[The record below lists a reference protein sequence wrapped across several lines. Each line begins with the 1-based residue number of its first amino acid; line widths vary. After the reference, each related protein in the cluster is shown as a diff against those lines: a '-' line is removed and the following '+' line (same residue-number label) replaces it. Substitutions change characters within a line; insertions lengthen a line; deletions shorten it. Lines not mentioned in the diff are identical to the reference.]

1 MAMTAS
7 QDFFSSIPKALRLI
21 VTALEQSAI
30 ATVIADGS
38 KGVQAD
44 IQPIV
49 FVNQAFCTL
58 ANVRS
63 EDVIGKRLGD
73 VQISDAT
80 IVSEPLFGGLDE
92 SGKTRW
98 FVSMITPIT
107 SSSSP
112 EAATVLA
119 NPSFASPSFYDT
131 LLSGC
136 SRDLLALVD
145 RNETVLAFNN
155 QMADAVLV
163 VRGVH
168 LKRGALLSDFIA
180 PVLLLNARKY
190 FQRALSGEVV
200 RIEQDFVVTGGSDRW
215 YTVQYS
221 PSFDGMGEVFGVCI
235 GAHDITEQKRAE
247 QELLET
253 YRIFEDFYEYAPV
266 GYHSLN
272 AEGFVIQVNATE
284 CEMFGRE
291 KQAMVGQNF
300 REFVAPTSLEEF
312 ERHLAFLAEYGAGR
326 CEIACFHADG
336 TQFWVETIATIRRKD
351 GEQSSTFET
360 RSVLRNVTERKQSEE
375 TLRASEA
382 NLRTLVDSS
391 LLSTILLNREGRI
404 LIADKKTHDEALQHF
419 GREMKPGSRMIDFV
433 LPSGLEDFQTY
444 FGQALR
450 GETVRFE
457 QQVGISPY
465 KEVWLDISYLPVIGE
480 DDGIRG
486 VIFRTNDI
494 TERKT
499 AEQALR
505 ESEARFRD
513 LIEGSIQGIVIHRE
527 FRPLFANEKFA
538 EIYGFDSVA
547 EVLELPDLLAMMPPQ
562 LLYEARDVW
571 HFLMGGAADGV
582 ISRVGNYHKNG
593 SKIWVDIIQH
603 KVMWDGKIAMQVS
616 VIDVTKRHKAEQLVL
631 KTQADLYEAQR
642 IAKIGSFE
650 TDLKTLTS
658 KFSPMLY
665 QIVGLNDMAEIP
677 LEQFTVLVHPEDR
690 LMLMEAV
697 KNGMMS
703 RESFQCDFRVVR
715 PNDTV
720 IWVSGSARMLTDNRN
735 MPITMIGTIQNIT
748 ERKKSEEALRDT
760 KEAADKANQAK
771 SSFIANVSHE
781 IRTPMNAILGFTELL
796 REYVHEPL
804 GQDYLRSIVTS
815 GALLIDLINDVLDFS
830 KIEAGRMKLVYRPM
844 DVRHLFDEMQLIFF
858 APIREK
864 DLQFRIEVESGF
876 PAILMLDEV
885 RLRQVLLNLIGNAVK
900 FTEFGVVTLS
910 ARTLVMA
917 PMAEDSN
924 QHCVVSIEVK
934 DTGIGIPREQQE
946 LIFEAFRQQ
955 DGQSTRK
962 YGGTGLGLTISRR
975 LAEMMNGTLSVQ
987 SEMGIGSVFTVV
999 LHDVAII
1006 AETTDSQL
1014 LSSTAEMTG
1023 NALMGFELT
1032 ERIAFPKELSA
1043 QTKQQQSALALLLHD
1058 EAMPRWTA
1066 VAEGGFQTKELIR
1079 FGEYV
1084 THIGTEYDIEAFV
1097 RYGALITEQ
1106 ARNFEV
1112 RKLGLSLKRFP
1123 NLVNA
1128 LTALMPDVNVMD

>member
-1 MAMTAS
+1 MRAS

-21 VTALEQSAI
+21 VTALEQSTV
-30 ATVIADGS
+30 ATVIAEGG
-38 KGVQAD
+38 KGVQSD

-49 FVNQAFCTL
+49 FVNQAFCIL
-58 ANVRS
+58 VNVKS
-63 EDVIGKRLGD
+63 EDVIGRRLGD
-73 VQISDAT
+73 VQIPDITDITIAT
-80 IVSEPLFGGLDE
+80 EPLSGDLDE
-92 SGKTRW
+92 KGKTRW
-98 FVSMITPIT
+98 FVTVITPNK

-112 EAATVLA
+112 EIATVSA
-119 NPSFASPSFYDT
+119 NPSFASSSIYDT
-131 LLSGC
+131 LLSEC
-136 SRDLLALVD
+136 SRDLLALISH
-145 RNETVLAFNN
+145 NETVLAFNK

-180 PVLLLNARKY
+180 PPLLLNARKY
-190 FQRALSGEVV
+190 FRRALGGEVV
-200 RIEQDFVVTGGSDRW
+200 RIEQDFVVTGGSNRW

-221 PSFDGMGEVFGVCI
+221 PSFDGLGEIFGVCI

-247 QELLET
+247 HELLET

-284 CEMFGRE
+284 CQMFGLE
-291 KQAMVGQNF
+291 KRAMVGQNF

-351 GEQSSTFET
+351 SEKSSTFET

-404 LIADKKTHDEALQHF
+404 LIADKKTHDEALRNF

-433 LPSGLEDFQTY
+433 VPSGLEDFQTY

-457 QQVGISPY
+457 QQMNVSRNN
-465 KEVWLDISYLPVIGE
+465 EVWLDISYLPVIGE

-494 TERKT
+494 TERKN

-505 ESEARFRD
+505 ESEAHFRD

-527 FRPLFANEKFA
+527 FQPLFANEKFA

-547 EVLELPDLLAMMPPQ
+547 EVLELPDLLAMRPPQ

-571 HFLMGGAADGV
+571 HYLMGGGADDGV

-593 SKIWVDIIQH
+593 SKIWVDIIQR

-616 VIDVTKRHKAEQLVL
+616 VIDVTKRHIAEQLVL

-665 QIVGLNDMAEIP
+665 QIVGLNDMAEIL
-677 LEQFTVLVHPEDR
+677 LEQFTTLVHPEDR

-697 KNGMMS
+697 KNGMLS

-720 IWVSGSARMLTDNRN
+720 IWVSGSARILTDNRN
-735 MPITMIGTIQNIT
+735 VPITMIGTIQNIT

-844 DVRHLFDEMQLIFF
+844 DIRHLFDEMQLIFF

-864 DLQFRIEVESGF
+864 DLQFRIEVESVL

-900 FTEFGVVTLS
+900 FTEFGSITLS
-910 ARTLVMA
+910 ARTFLM
-917 PMAEDSN
+917 PEDSS
-924 QHCVVSIEVK
+924 QHCAVSIEVK

-1006 AETTDSQL
+1006 AETTDTQ

-1023 NALMGFELT
+1023 DFLAGLELT
-1032 ERIAFPKELSA
+1032 ERITFPKELSV
-1043 QTKQQQSALALLLHD
+1043 QTKQQQSALAFLLHN
-1058 EAMPRWTA
+1058 EAMPRWMA

-1084 THIGTEYDIEAFV
+1084 THIGTEYDIEVFV

-1123 NLVNA
+1123 NLVNE
-1128 LTALMPDVNVMD
+1128 LTALMPDANVMN